1 MILQD
6 HDKKEMSL
14 RVLTHINYIL
24 LPHQKKKNYILLHK
38 TKLNNNNN
46 LAQVITFSIFKKNN
60 SNVWNHLCSIK
71 MLDIY
76 NNKKKN
82 FTILFLFNLLN
93 KNNNLAQVIRFS
105 IFKKKKIVMLG
116 IIYVI

>member
-14 RVLTHINYIL
+14 RGLTHI
-24 LPHQKKKNYILLHK
+24 NYILLHK

-46 LAQVITFSIFKKNN
+46 LAQVISFSIFKKNN

-71 MLDIY
+71 MLDKY
-76 NNKKKN
+76 NKKKTSQ
-82 FTILFLFNLLN
+82 FYFYLTF
-93 KNNNLAQVIRFS
+93 
-105 IFKKKKIVMLG
+105 
-116 IIYVI
+116 

>member
-1 MILQD
+1 M
-6 HDKKEMSL
+6 
-14 RVLTHINYIL
+14 
-24 LPHQKKKNYILLHK
+24 LHK

-71 MLDIY
+71 ILDIY

-105 IFKKKKIVMLG
+105 IFKKNNSNVGNHQCYLKILD
-116 IIYVI
+116 IYVCSV